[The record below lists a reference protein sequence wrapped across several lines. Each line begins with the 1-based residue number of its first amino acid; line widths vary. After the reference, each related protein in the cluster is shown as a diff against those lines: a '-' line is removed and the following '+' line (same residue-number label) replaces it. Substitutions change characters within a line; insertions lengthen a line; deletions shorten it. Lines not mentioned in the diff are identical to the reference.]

1 MEAIKQIKIGITV
14 IGVIILLASLGLMRY
29 ENWDFF
35 TALYVTII
43 TITTVGYG
51 DYVPQTIKGK
61 LITVGY
67 IIFGAGAMAYTF
79 GSIAGF
85 FIEGRFKEIIYLK
98 KMKSRLKKM
107 EDHYIICG
115 FGKIGK
121 VVAKKFEDANVPY
134 VVIDSDQSIMES
146 PLEQYP
152 HLSYVIGDASSD
164 EILIKAGAHKAKGL
178 ITAVN
183 SDADN
188 AFITISAKEI
198 NPNIYIVAKADKDS
212 SVDKLIKAGAD
223 RAVSPYD
230 IGGLRIAELSL
241 KPEILDFVSTLMDA
255 SQDMEIGRYEVSPN
269 SKVVGHSLYEC
280 KIRQTTGT
288 TILAIKKIKEDG
300 SDDIIINPESDV
312 ILKEHDI
319 LYVFGTKEQLRKLKE
334 ILL

>member
-35 TALYVTII
+35 TSLYVTII

-51 DYVPQTIKGK
+51 DYTPQTIEGK
-61 LITVGY
+61 IITIGY
-67 IIFGAGAMAYTF
+67 VIFGAGAMAYTF

-85 FIEGRFKEIIYLK
+85 FIEGRFKTIIRLK

-107 EDHYIICG
+107 ENHYIICG

-121 VVAKKFEDANVPY
+121 VVAKKFDDANVPY
-134 VVIDSDQSIMES
+134 VVIDSDES
-146 PLEQYP
+146 KIERSLEQYP
-152 HLSYVIGDASSD
+152 NLSYIIGDASSD
-164 EILIKAGAHKAKGL
+164 EILKKAGICKAKGL
-178 ITAVN
+178 VSAVN

-198 NPNIYIVAKADKDS
+198 NPNIYVVAKADKDT

-230 IGGLRIAELSL
+230 IGGLRIAEMSL
-241 KPEILDFVSTLMDA
+241 KPEILDFVSTLLDTA
-255 SQDMEIGRYEVSPN
+255 QDMELGRYEVSPN
-269 SKVVGHSLYEC
+269 SKVVGHTIYEC
-280 KIRQTTGT
+280 KIRQISGT
-288 TILAIKKIKEDG
+288 TILAIKKLKEDG
-300 SDDIIINPESDV
+300 NDIIINPKSDV
-312 ILKEHDI
+312 VLKEHDI
-319 LYVFGTKEQLRKLKE
+319 LYVFGTKEQLMKLKE